1 MNRLPYVEENYKF
14 LANTQ
19 SLTESQKEKMNQLY
33 LDFKIAQS
41 RLVDEIDRVNKLSSK
56 QAVEKQFKMKRVVY

>member
-41 RLVDEIDRVNKLSSK
+41 RLADEIDRVNKLSSK